1 MENADAIETIQEDIT
16 QGVSFL
22 SKIWDNI
29 LNFLPTLIF
38 ALIIFIV
45 CEIAMKVV
53 LKIVDRGGKS
63 GKIDKTI
70 FKFLRSLINISMK
83 CITVVTVLSV
93 LGVPMTSII
102 AVITTAGVAIG
113 LALKDSLG
121 NIAGGFLIMSTKP
134 FKIGDYVS
142 FGGVEG
148 IVEEIGIVCTKIKT
162 YDNKVIHCPNGSV
175 STSTVVNYSEE
186 PHRRVDLQF
195 SIDYS
200 CDFHKAVKVISEV
213 IAENRLILSDP
224 APSVRMLSHGESAIV
239 ISAKVW
245 VNTENY
251 WDVYFDMME
260 QVKEEFDKNDITIP
274 YNKLDVNIVK

>member
-1 MENADAIETIQEDIT
+1 MENTDAIETIQEDIN
-16 QGVSFL
+16 QSVSFL

-29 LNFLPTLIF
+29 LGFLPTLIF

-45 CEIAMKVV
+45 CEIVMRVV

-186 PHRRVDLQF
+186 PRRRVDLQF

-200 CDFHKAVKVISEV
+200 CDFHRAEDVINEVIS
-213 IAENRLILSDP
+213 AHRLILDSP
-224 APSVRMLSHGESAIV
+224 APTVRMSAHGESAIV
-239 ISAKVW
+239 IAVRVW

-260 QVKEEFDKNDITIP
+260 QVKEAFDNNGISIP
-274 YNKLDVNIVK
+274 YNKLDVSIIK

>member
-1 MENADAIETIQEDIT
+1 MENTDAIETIQEDIN
-16 QGVSFL
+16 QSVSFL

-29 LNFLPTLIF
+29 LGFLPMLIF

-45 CEIAMKVV
+45 CEIVMRVV

-186 PHRRVDLQF
+186 PRRRVDLQF

-200 CDFHKAVKVISEV
+200 CDFHKAEDVINEVIS
-213 IAENRLILSDP
+213 AHRLILDSP
-224 APSVRMLSHGESAIV
+224 APTVRMSAHGESAIV
-239 ISAKVW
+239 IAVKVW

-260 QVKEEFDKNDITIP
+260 QVKEAFDNNGISIP
-274 YNKLDVNIVK
+274 YNKLDVSIIK

>member
-22 SKIWDNI
+22 SEIWDNI

-45 CEIAMKVV
+45 CEIVMKVV

-162 YDNKVIHCPNGSV
+162 NDNKVIHCPNGSV

-200 CDFHKAVKVISEV
+200 CDFHKAVNVISEV

-260 QVKEEFDKNDITIP
+260 QVKEEFDKNNITIP